1 MEKDSPDKKIHVA
14 VPIVLSILLGGA
26 FFLSVGF
33 FILFGGM
40 VFAVSSQGFEY
51 KVMGLMIILTP
62 VSILAGL
69 IGVWFSWNT
78 GKKILMAPAFFL
90 PGIWVGLLFLFSW
103 IIGY

>member
-26 FFLSVGF
+26 YFLSLGF
-33 FILFGGM
+33 FMLFGGM
-40 VFAVSSQGFEY
+40 IFAVSSQGFAY
-51 KVMGLMIILTP
+51 IAMGLMVMLTP

-69 IGVWFSWNT
+69 FGVWFSWNT
-78 GKKILMAPAFFL
+78 GKKKLMAQAFFL
-90 PGIWVGLLFLFSW
+90 PGVWVGLLFLFSL